1 MNIRMVGIDH
11 DKASVEYREQFALT
25 KSSSVQAMEKIKE
38 IEGIEGCVIVSTCN
52 RTEIWVSYH
61 DKLSVDL
68 KKYFCELRKLNYSDY
83 ESFLTERESLV
94 AVKHLFNLSC
104 GVKSKVFG
112 EDQIITQVK
121 DALALAR
128 DNYCTDHVLE
138 VLFRMAIT
146 AAKKVKTNVRL
157 SNANHSVVEEAI
169 SYLQREGI
177 ELKNK
182 VCMVIGNGEM
192 GKLSATTLKNKNADV
207 TVTVR
212 QYKSGVVEIPK
223 GCKRINYGER
233 MDYINNCDIVISA
246 TVSPNCTVKYE
257 ELKQIKLEKPLLLL
271 DLAVP
276 RDIDPKVKGLP
287 FVTLYD
293 IDDFKVD
300 ISDENIN
307 EDLKRVGEILHAQI
321 EEFVEWYECK
331 DVIPLVK
338 QIADLAAKDIGNRV
352 WGVSRKLE
360 MEEECRESLEKN
372 IAEASKKVVDKLIF
386 GLRDNINIDTWRECI
401 EGMNKIYTNND

>member
-25 KSSSVQAMEKIKE
+25 KTSSVQAMEKIKE
-38 IEGIEGCVIVSTCN
+38 LEGIEGCIIVSTCN
-52 RTEIWVSYH
+52 RTEIWISHH

-128 DNYCTDHVLE
+128 DNYCTDRVLE

-233 MDYINNCDIVISA
+233 MDYIKNCDIVISA

-257 ELKQIKLEKPLLLL
+257 ELKQIELEKPLYLL

-276 RDIDPKVKGLP
+276 RDIDSKVKFLP
-287 FVTLYD
+287 FVTVYD

-360 MEEECRESLEKN
+360 IEEECRESLEKN
-372 IAEASKKVVDKLIF
+372 IADASKKVVDKLIF

-401 EGMNKIYTNND
+401 EGMNRIYNKNE

>member
-25 KSSSVQAMEKIKE
+25 KTSGVQAMEKIKGL
-38 IEGIEGCVIVSTCN
+38 EGIEGCIIVSTCN
-52 RTEIWVSYH
+52 RTEIWISYH

-68 KKYFCELRKLNYSDY
+68 KKYFCELRELNYSDY

-128 DNYCTDHVLE
+128 DNYCTDNVLE

-233 MDYINNCDIVISA
+233 MDYIKNCDIVISA

-276 RDIDPKVKGLP
+276 RDIDSKVKFLP

-360 MEEECRESLEKN
+360 MEDECRESLERN
-372 IAEASKKVVDKLIF
+372 ISEASKKVVDKLIF
-386 GLRDNINIDTWRECI
+386 GLRDNIKIDTWRECI
-401 EGMNKIYTNND
+401 EGMNKIYNDN